1 MNQQA
6 QTIKFLVAA
15 LVSVGLAVAT
25 WLGTRPTPVEGFGKV
40 GQPFFADLK
49 VTEATTLRVAD
60 YKEDIGEAD
69 FFVVQKVGDR
79 WELPEFNDYPADG
92 EDQLEKT
99 ATSLVG
105 ILRGAVASKQV
116 ADHKRLGVIDP
127 EEPSGGAEGRG
138 QKITLSSGDSD
149 DDRIEIASLIIG
161 KEVEDRTDE
170 YYVRIPDEKETYIA
184 KLDIELSTKFS
195 DWVEDDLLKLDRDKV
210 VRLESHS
217 SNVTPDGVMD
227 TVESLLTRTKSS
239 EDWVLADLNAETE
252 EINEDSIRDMVN
264 AADNV
269 KLAGVRQRPTLTGGE
284 QILDGDLNIVLPK
297 AAQGAPAEVLEQI
310 KGQIARQFQSDLEPR
325 GFYLYGNLDDLRLYT
340 KAGELVVGTN
350 DGVRYHL
357 VFGEEFEGTEEEILV
372 GGTKA
377 PSEDDEPEEKP
388 AGPEEEGADDEDESG
403 DEDDSELKKSRY
415 LFVRATFDE
424 TLLGEPLVEPVKPA
438 VPEGVQVDEDGNVIE
453 PEEEPATEEA
463 EAAESEEAEAT
474 ESEDGEGE
482 ADEPEEGA
490 EEGEGEAEA
499 ESAEEEKPD
508 PVADY
513 KAALATYNSDKATY
527 DSDVAARKTK
537 IEDGKKLAEEL
548 NSRFGDWYYVIS
560 ADDFEKLRQ
569 TRDKLVKEKEQEA
582 PEGGDTPAA
591 PSLNPLDGLPSTP
604 APTTPDSDTPDSPTT
619 PEKPESETP
628 ATPDSETPD
637 TPATPDSDKPETPDT
652 PASEDSPEAESP
664 TNDDDD
670 KPAETDSPA
679 EPETD
684 SE

>member
-15 LVSVGLAVAT
+15 LVSVVLAVGT
-25 WLGTRPTPVEGFGKV
+25 WLGTRPTPVEGFGKI

-49 VTEATTLRVAD
+49 VTEATGLRVTG
-60 YKEDIGEAD
+60 YKEDVGEPT

-79 WELPEFNDYPADG
+79 WELPDYNDYPADG

-105 ILRGAVASKQV
+105 ILRGAVASRQV
-116 ADHKRLGVIDP
+116 ADHKRLGVLDP
-127 EEPSGGAEGRG
+127 EGDGGAEGRG
-138 QKITLSSGDSD
+138 QMITLYSGDKGINGG
-149 DDRIEIASLIIG
+149 IEIASLIIG

-170 YYVRIPDEKETYIA
+170 YYVRIPEEKETYIA
-184 KLDIELSTKFS
+184 RLDIELSTKFS

-217 SNVTPDGVMD
+217 SKVTPEDGVVD

-252 EINEDSIRDMVN
+252 EINEDNIRDMVN

-269 KLAGVRQRPTLTGGE
+269 KLAGVRPRPTLQDGE

-297 AAQGAPAEVLEQI
+297 AAAGIPAERLEQI

-357 VFGEEFEGTEEEILV
+357 VFGEEFEGTEEEIVV
-372 GGTKA
+372 GGVTATKG
-377 PSEDDEPEEKP
+377 ENDKP
-388 AGPEEEGADDEDESG
+388 DGPEEEGDEDADEAESGDDEDA
-403 DEDDSELKKSRY
+403 DSPELKKSRY

-424 TLLGEPLVEPVKPA
+424 TLLGDAPVEPVKPA
-438 VPEGVQVDEDGNVIE
+438 VPEGVQLDEDGNVIE
-453 PEEEPATEEA
+453 PEEEPAAE
-463 EAAESEEAEAT
+463 EAAEEADESEAT
-474 ESEDGEGE
+474 ET
-482 ADEPEEGA
+482 
-490 EEGEGEAEA
+490 EEGESEDEP
-499 ESAEEEKPD
+499 AEEEKPD

-513 KAALATYNSDKATY
+513 KAALAQYESDKATY
-527 DSDVAARKTK
+527 DSDVAARETK
-537 IEDGKKLAEEL
+537 VKDGKKQAEEL
-548 NSRFGDWYYVIS
+548 NARFGDWYYVIS

-569 TRDKLVKEKEQEA
+569 TRDKLVKEKENE
-582 PEGGDTPAA
+582 ESEDGDSPAA
-591 PSLNPLDGLPSTP
+591 PSLNPLGNLPETP
-604 APTTPDSDTPDSPTT
+604 APGSTPGSDTPDSPASATPESETPTTPDTPDSDTPATPPTPGEDTT
-619 PEKPESETP
+619 PETP
-628 ATPDSETPD
+628 ATEG
-637 TPATPDSDKPETPDT
+637 E
-652 PASEDSPEAESP
+652 
-664 TNDDDD
+664 D
-670 KPAETDSPA
+670 KPAEDDSA
-679 EPETD
+679 TESETD